1 MAGASQP
8 RFEVRCAAM
17 LLLASEALGQTI
29 ALLLTFVGIGVLVSL
44 LVAYIIAQV
53 FAEHRQNEERRE
65 AQ

>member
-1 MAGASQP
+1 
-8 RFEVRCAAM
+8 M
-17 LLLASEALGQTI
+17 LLPASDALGQTI
-29 ALLLTFVGIGVLVSL
+29 ALLLTFVGIGVFVSL